1 MELTIEDVMKSLQNR
16 RKNGGCSAWREIG
29 LKWISDNERY
39 DLLKYDWEW
48 DYIKRKYKML
58 KEEDKP
64 GKLKMDIPD
73 SPFDG
78 GEKWEI
84 EVDDERGFDD
94 EDEQLTDEEINDLM
108 NLQFNKL
115 RWNEREKK
123 FEELMKEGHPHT
135 QRGFYCYVISQ
146 MSDEQLKPYIEQ
158 YVDFLERM
166 NYKTEMDKLPS
177 EVKQDEEVMDLRKK
191 QIEDDGKRIGNQV
204 VEDLMSYFRY
214 LDKNNETN

>member
-73 SPFDG
+73 NPFD
-78 GEKWEI
+78 
-84 EVDDERGFDD
+84 DEPENEYDGFDD
-94 EDEQLTDEEINDLM
+94 EDERLSDTDWEMIEKELESMKWKKPDTSLEEYLDSNSHSI
-108 NLQFNKL
+108 
-115 RWNEREKK
+115 
-123 FEELMKEGHPHT
+123 
-135 QRGFYCYVISQ
+135 QRSFYCYVISQ
-146 MSDEQLKPYIEQ
+146 MDDENLHSYIGGFRQLLIKYYKDNETKKIPDVVKGDEVTMDFKRQEIDRKSEQLSNQ
-158 YVDFLERM
+158 V
-166 NYKTEMDKLPS
+166 
-177 EVKQDEEVMDLRKK
+177 
-191 QIEDDGKRIGNQV
+191 IEDLFLLLNCNVDEIA
-204 VEDLMSYFRY
+204 
-214 LDKNNETN
+214 T

>member
-94 EDEQLTDEEINDLM
+94 EDERLSDTDWEMIEKDLNSMKWKKPDTSLEEYLDSNSHSI
-108 NLQFNKL
+108 
-115 RWNEREKK
+115 
-123 FEELMKEGHPHT
+123 
-135 QRGFYCYVISQ
+135 QRSFYCYVVSQ
-146 MSDEQLKPYIEQ
+146 MDDEDLHSYIGGFRQ
-158 YVDFLERM
+158 MLIKY
-166 NYKTEMDKLPS
+166 YKDNEAKKIPD
-177 EVKQDEEVMDLRKK
+177 EVKGDEDTMDFKRQEIDRKAEELSNRV
-191 QIEDDGKRIGNQV
+191 IEDLFLLLNCNVDEIA
-204 VEDLMSYFRY
+204 
-214 LDKNNETN
+214 T

>member
-1 MELTIEDVMKSLQNR
+1 MELTIEHVMKSLQNR

-94 EDEQLTDEEINDLM
+94 EDERLSDTDWEMIEKDLNSMKWKKPDTTLEEYLNSNSHSI
-108 NLQFNKL
+108 
-115 RWNEREKK
+115 
-123 FEELMKEGHPHT
+123 
-135 QRGFYCYVISQ
+135 QRSFYCYVVSQ
-146 MSDEQLKPYIEQ
+146 MDDEDLHSYIGGFRQMLIKYYKDNETKKIPD
-158 YVDFLERM
+158 VVKGDEDTMDFKRQEIDR
-166 NYKTEMDKLPS
+166 KA
-177 EVKQDEEVMDLRKK
+177 EELSNRV
-191 QIEDDGKRIGNQV
+191 IEDLFLLLNCNVDEIA
-204 VEDLMSYFRY
+204 
-214 LDKNNETN
+214 T